1 MCAQLFANNTSVL
14 LSMMIHEDKGMDEY
28 KGGRRRRMN
37 EMGDMGDGGGVV
49 LIQRKRGVGMDYK

>member
-1 MCAQLFANNTSVL
+1 
-14 LSMMIHEDKGMDEY
+14 MDEY
-28 KGGRRRRMN
+28 TIKGGRRRRMN